1 MKIIDAHSHLEY
13 ISYKAQPDIV
23 GTVCCATNEDDWSVL
38 LNMNDKNVF
47 PAFGIHPWFLENIK
61 DGFDVRLSEML
72 EQNKSA
78 MVGEIGLDK
87 YKPDMDKQIEVF
99 IKQLEIAIKYKRPV
113 FIHCVG
119 AWDKIFQ
126 ILKRYKKYELPIMV
140 AHAFNGSIEIIEN
153 LITGYNIMF
162 SFNRVDNIIK
172 NIPDDRILVETDA
185 KSNVVLS
192 DIVDKIADIK
202 NNENMADIIYQNTM
216 RVLNND

>member
-1 MKIIDAHSHLEY
+1 MKIIDAHSHIEY
-13 ISYKAQPDIV
+13 ISYKYQSDIV
-23 GTVCCATNEDDWSVL
+23 GTICCATNEDDWSVL

-47 PAFGIHPWFLENIK
+47 PAFGIHPWFVENIK

-87 YKPDMDKQIEVF
+87 YKPDMDKQIDVF
-99 IKQLEIAIKYKRPV
+99 IKQIEIAIKYKRPV

-126 ILKRYKKYELPIMV
+126 ILKRYKKYELPIII
-140 AHAFNGSIEIIEN
+140 AHAFNGSIEIVKN
-153 LITGYNIMF
+153 LLAGYDIMF
-162 SFNRVDNIIK
+162 SFNRPDDIIT
-172 NIPDDRILVETDA
+172 NIPDNRILVETDA
-185 KSNVVLS
+185 KSNIVLS
-192 DIVDKIADIK
+192 DIVDKIAVIK
-202 NNENMADIIYQNTM
+202 NNKNMSDIIYQNTM

>member
-1 MKIIDAHSHLEY
+1 MKIIDAHSHLGY

-23 GTVCCATNEDDWSVL
+23 GTVCCATNEADWNVL
-38 LNMNDKNVF
+38 LNMNDRNVYG
-47 PAFGIHPWFLENIK
+47 AFGIHPWFLENIN
-61 DGFDVRLSEML
+61 DGFDVRLSKIL

-87 YKPDMDKQIEVF
+87 YKPNMDNQIEVF
-99 IKQLEIAIKYKRPV
+99 IKQLEIAIKHKRPV

-126 ILKRYKKYELPIMV
+126 ILKRYKKSELPIMV
-140 AHAFNGSIEIIEN
+140 AHAFNGSIEIVEK
-153 LITGYNIMF
+153 LIAGYNIMF
-162 SFNRVDNIIK
+162 SFNRADKIIK